1 MMRSAFLLSAIIGAW
16 SVLPAAAHFD
26 TTTTTAKTTT
36 TSTTL
41 PKPTTTTSLKPT
53 TTTSTT
59 SSTTETT
66 TSSTTTSTTL
76 LGGCRVTGGGIVD
89 VTFPPVVDATHGGQV
104 GAPLGV
110 VTAFS
115 PNTPCIQGEWQHV
128 RHDQPRV
135 FGNFHSDT
143 FDSLLCGCLPCSDNP
158 ESPGMVGDLCNPG
171 DRICGPE
178 PRRAPANKICF
189 TGVGDFTATN
199 GSKNPRSVAF
209 RVDVEDRSEPGG
221 GGGPPPPDRYR
232 IRMWDLSGD
241 ADGAANLVLRE
252 QISCGESLA
261 EEPLPAPAPDI
272 DDGGELAKGNHQIH
286 PEINHKDCP

>member
-1 MMRSAFLLSAIIGAW
+1 MVRSAFLLSVIVGAW
-16 SVLPAAAHFD
+16 SVVPAAAHFD
-26 TTTTTAKTTT
+26 TTTTTLKTT
-36 TSTTL
+36 TSTTTL
-41 PKPTTTTSLKPT
+41 PKSTTTTSAT
-53 TTTSTT
+53 TMTTS
-59 SSTTETT
+59 
-66 TSSTTTSTTL
+66 SSTTTTTV

-89 VTFPPVVDATHGGQV
+89 DTFPPVVDATHGGQV
-104 GAPLGV
+104 GAPLGF

-115 PNTPCIQGEWQHV
+115 PDTPCIHGEWQHV
-128 RHDQPRV
+128 RHDDPRV

-143 FDSLLCGCLPCSDNP
+143 FDSLVCGCLPCDENP
-158 ESPGMVGDLCNPG
+158 ESPGMVGELCNPG

-232 IRMWDLSGD
+232 IRLWNLTD
-241 ADGAANLVLRE
+241 AADSAASLVLRE
-252 QISCGESLA
+252 AISCGTSLA
-261 EEPLPAPAPDI
+261 EEPLPAPLPDI